1 MIRRVALVLGAALL
15 LVACSS
21 TDSPPP
27 RSPVADSP
35 TPSGPAAPTGTAGA
49 TATATPPTA
58 TPMPTATASPSPAVS
73 PTAVATATP
82 TAPSGDQPASD
93 EQPLELVTGNAIE
106 LMAEWL
112 GAPATDLSVEVA
124 EAVEWPDAC
133 LGVAQPGVACAA
145 VLTPG
150 FRVVLRDALG
160 GRHRVHVGDG
170 GVMRWA
176 GEAVVGGTVVAVEG
190 AAILLED
197 IEGDHAIPGV
207 DLVVGDPVSA
217 SDAPGTSYLVVAG
230 PHELREGDRVAVGLD
245 SDPNGGPNPLIAWLV
260 VLE

>member
-1 MIRRVALVLGAALL
+1 MLARLTLALAAVLL
-15 LVACSS
+15 LVACSA

-35 TPSGPAAPTGTAGA
+35 TAAGPTAPTEA
-49 TATATPPTA
+49 ATPTPTTVAPTA
-58 TPMPTATASPSPAVS
+58 PPTPTDS
-73 PTAVATATP
+73 PTADATATP
-82 TAPSGDQPASD
+82 TTPAGEQTPSG

-112 GAPATDLSVEVA
+112 GAPATDLDVEIA
-124 EAVEWPDAC
+124 EAVVWPDAC
-133 LGVAQPGVACAA
+133 LGVAQPGVACAT

-160 GRHRVHVGDG
+160 GLHRVHMSDG

-176 GEAVVGGTVVAVEG
+176 GEAVVSGTVESVEG
-190 AAILLED
+190 ASIRLRDL
-197 IEGDHAIPGV
+197 EGDHAIPGV
-207 DLVVGDPVSA
+207 DLVFGDRVSA
-217 SDAPGTSYLVVAG
+217 RDAPGTSYLVVAA

-245 SDPNGGPNPLIAWLV
+245 LDPNGGPDPLIAWLV
-260 VLE
+260 VIE

>member
-1 MIRRVALVLGAALL
+1 MIARLSLALAAVLL
-15 LVACSS
+15 LAACSS
-21 TDSPPP
+21 TESPPP

-35 TPSGPAAPTGTAGA
+35 TASGPAAPTETAAA
-49 TATATPPTA
+49 TPTAALTATPPQAA
-58 TPMPTATASPSPAVS
+58 TPVATASP
-73 PTAVATATP
+73 TEVATATP
-82 TAPSGDQPASD
+82 TAPTGDQPASE

-160 GRHRVHVGDG
+160 GLHRVHVGSG

-176 GEAVVGGTVVAVEG
+176 GEAVVSGAVVAVEG
-190 AAILLED
+190 ASILLED
-197 IEGDHAIPGV
+197 LEGDHAIPEV
-207 DLVVGDPVSA
+207 DLIVGDRVSA
-217 SDAPGTSYLVVAG
+217 RDAPGTSYLVVAG
-230 PHELREGDRVAVGLD
+230 PHELRAGDRVAVGLD
-245 SDPNGGPNPLIAWLV
+245 PDPNGGPDPLIAWLV

>member
-1 MIRRVALVLGAALL
+1 MIGRVTLLLGAMLL

-49 TATATPPTA
+49 TATAAPPTA
-58 TPMPTATASPSPAVS
+58 TPPPPTASPSPAVS
-73 PTAVATATP
+73 PTALATATP

-112 GAPATDLSVEVA
+112 GAPATDLTVEVA

-176 GEAVVGGTVVAVEG
+176 GEAAVSGTVVTVEG

-197 IEGDHAIPGV
+197 IAGDHAIPRADMV
-207 DLVVGDPVSA
+207 FGDRVSA
-217 SDAPGTSYLVVAG
+217 GDAPGTSYLVVAG
-230 PHELREGDRVAVGLD
+230 PLELREGDRVAVGLD

>member
-1 MIRRVALVLGAALL
+1 MIGRVTLVLGAALL

-21 TDSPPP
+21 ADSPPP

-35 TPSGPAAPTGTAGA
+35 TPSGPAAPAGTAGA
-49 TATATPPTA
+49 TVTATPAPTG
-58 TPMPTATASPSPAVS
+58 TPSPMAS

-82 TAPSGDQPASD
+82 TTPTGDQPANE

-112 GAPATDLSVEVA
+112 GAPATDLGVEVA

-145 VLTPG
+145 VITPG

-160 GRHRVHVGDG
+160 GLHRVHVGDG

-260 VLE
+260 VVE

>member
-1 MIRRVALVLGAALL
+1 MLARLTLALGAALL
-15 LVACSS
+15 LAACSS
-21 TDSPPP
+21 TESPPP

-35 TPSGPAAPTGTAGA
+35 TPTGAAT
-49 TATATPPTA
+49 
-58 TPMPTATASPSPAVS
+58 PTATAQAPATPTTVAPTAPPSAAES

-82 TAPSGDQPASD
+82 TAPAGEQPPSG

-112 GAPATDLSVEVA
+112 GAPATDLDVEVA
-124 EAVEWPDAC
+124 EAVVWPDAC

-160 GRHRVHVGDG
+160 GLHRVHIGDG

-176 GEAVVGGTVVAVEG
+176 GEAVVVGTVEAVEG
-190 AAILLED
+190 ASIRLRDL
-197 IEGDHAIPGV
+197 EGDHAIPGV
-207 DLVVGDPVSA
+207 DLVFGDQVSA
-217 SDAPGTSYLVVAG
+217 RDAPGTSYLVVAA
-230 PHELREGDRVAVGLD
+230 PHELRAGDRVAVGLD
-245 SDPNGGPNPLIAWLV
+245 LDPNGGPDPLIAWLV

>member
-1 MIRRVALVLGAALL
+1 MLARLTVALAAALL
-15 LVACSS
+15 LAACSS
-21 TDSPPP
+21 QDEPPP

-35 TPSGPAAPTGTAGA
+35 TPSGPTAP
-49 TATATPPTA
+49 TATATPT
-58 TPMPTATASPSPAVS
+58 
-73 PTAVATATP
+73 VAPTP
-82 TAPSGDQPASD
+82 TAPPPAPASPTAAPTAPTGD
-93 EQPLELVTGNAIE
+93 RPASGEQPLELVTGNAIE

-112 GAPATDLSVEVA
+112 GAPATDLSVDLA
-124 EAVEWPDAC
+124 EAVVWPDAC

-160 GRHRVHVGDG
+160 GTHRVHASGD

-176 GEAVVGGTVVAVEG
+176 GEAVVSGTVAGVEG
-190 AAILLED
+190 SAILIED

-207 DLVVGDPVSA
+207 DLVFGDQVSA
-217 SDAPGTSYLVVAG
+217 IDAPGTSYLVVAG
-230 PHELREGDRVAVGLD
+230 PHQLRAGDRVAVALD
-245 SDPNGGPNPLIAWLV
+245 LDPNGGPNPLIAWLV